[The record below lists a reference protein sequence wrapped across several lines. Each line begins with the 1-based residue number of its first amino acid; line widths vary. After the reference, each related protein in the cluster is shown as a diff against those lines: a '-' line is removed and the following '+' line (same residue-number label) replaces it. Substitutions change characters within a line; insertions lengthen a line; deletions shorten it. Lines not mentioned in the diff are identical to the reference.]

1 MEIYGYVDSYW
12 ARDVDMRISTNGYV
26 FQLLGGVLSWMS
38 ERQVVV
44 TLSIIVAQYMEATNM
59 CKEDIQPMKLC
70 LYVGISQRSI
80 TIQCDSQ
87 SVNCLEKNT

>member
-44 TLSIIVAQYMEATNM
+44 TLSIIEA
-59 CKEDIQPMKLC
+59 
-70 LYVGISQRSI
+70 
-80 TIQCDSQ
+80 
-87 SVNCLEKNT
+87 